1 MSKAI
6 LLIVF
11 AALAVTFSFLYMQ
24 SVGRSIPLGDTIP
37 IGGGNHIQTMTVI
50 VPQFIVEPGQS
61 QTRTIIIHWECAAKI
76 VISKIEFE
84 SDAELFN
91 LGKSLPFAVA
101 TEGGQGSTEIP
112 LTISAPAGEQALH
125 KVVQMRVTA
134 FVGGSAM
141 EQVSSLMINPLY

>member
-1 MSKAI
+1 M
-6 LLIVF
+6 
-11 AALAVTFSFLYMQ
+11 
-24 SVGRSIPLGDTIP
+24 
-37 IGGGNHIQTMTVI
+37 QTMTVT

-61 QTRTIIIHWECAAKI
+61 QTRTIIIHWEGAAKI

-91 LGKSLPFAVA
+91 LGKSLPYAAVA
-101 TEGGQGSTEIP
+101 EGGQGSTEIP
-112 LTISAPAGEQALH
+112 LTVSAPAGEQALH

-134 FVGGSAM
+134 FVGGSAV

>member
-37 IGGGNHIQTMTVI
+37 IGGNRMQTMTVT
-50 VPQFIVEPGQS
+50 VPHFIVEPGHS
-61 QTRTIIIHWECAAKI
+61 QTRTIIIHWEGAAKI
-76 VISKIEFE
+76 VIRKIEFE

-134 FVGGSAM
+134 FVGGNTM

>member
-6 LLIVF
+6 PLIVF
-11 AALAVTFSFLYMQ
+11 AALLITFSFLYIRG
-24 SVGRSIPLGDTIP
+24 VGYSIPLGDSIP
-37 IGGGNHIQTMTVI
+37 ISGNPGRTMTVT
-50 VPQFIVEPGQS
+50 VPSFVVEPGQS
-61 QTRTIIIHWECAAKI
+61 QTRTIIIHWEGTAKI

-91 LGKSLPFAVA
+91 LGKSLPYAAVA
-101 TEGGQGSTEIP
+101 EGEQGSTEIP
-112 LTISAPAGEQALH
+112 LTISAPVGEQALH

-134 FVGGSAM
+134 FVGGSAV